1 MKTVG
6 IYCVDTDGGGGAER
20 RSVVMARS
28 LSRRYSVILILG
40 QQQSL
45 SDLERY
51 HGIDLAGVRLYQL
64 KLPIQRAAW
73 RFVQSPAGACLRF
86 ARADSMLRNLRRD
99 LDPFYYRE
107 LRNLGLDLFINN
119 TFGSNIRNPGRRG
132 VFMCMFPHP
141 MQGQPYP
148 WFGLTHS
155 LYRSAV
161 RRFSALTPEIL
172 NTWDVV
178 TANSKFTAGWIER
191 MWNRRAEIVYSA
203 APDMGPAGTKRNMIL
218 HVGRFL
224 SEVRT
229 DYKHQGTLLEVFRK
243 MTDLRDRNWELHLA
257 GSVMRERSSRRMLAR
272 LGEAAR
278 GLPVHIHA
286 GIGFERLRSLYR
298 DAAIYWHAT
307 GYGTSADL
315 QPLAQEHFGIT
326 TVEAMSAG
334 AVPVVID
341 AGGQTETVNHGV
353 NGFRWRSLD
362 QLSEYTRLLAGDRA
376 LWESLSRQAV
386 AGSAMFSAEAFAQ
399 RIARIAASLLEGEE
413 PV

>member
-1 MKTVG
+1 
-6 IYCVDTDGGGGAER
+6 
-20 RSVVMARS
+20 
-28 LSRRYSVILILG
+28 
-40 QQQSL
+40 
-45 SDLERY
+45 
-51 HGIDLAGVRLYQL
+51 
-64 KLPIQRAAW
+64 
-73 RFVQSPAGACLRF
+73 
-86 ARADSMLRNLRRD
+86 
-99 LDPFYYRE
+99 
-107 LRNLGLDLFINN
+107 
-119 TFGSNIRNPGRRG
+119 
-132 VFMCMFPHP
+132 
-141 MQGQPYP
+141 
-148 WFGLTHS
+148 
-155 LYRSAV
+155 
-161 RRFSALTPEIL
+161 
-172 NTWDVV
+172 
-178 TANSKFTAGWIER
+178 
-191 MWNRRAEIVYSA
+191 
-203 APDMGPAGTKRNMIL
+203 
-218 HVGRFL
+218 
-224 SEVRT
+224 
-229 DYKHQGTLLEVFRK
+229 
-243 MTDLRDRNWELHLA
+243 
-257 GSVMRERSSRRMLAR
+257 MLAR

-376 LWESLSRQAV
+376 LRESLSRQAV